1 MIDISL
7 CSFFYAPNTFKT
19 IVNKNILIILI
30 FILNLVNSLR
40 FPLSLYK
47 GNINKAYLYLS
58 ALIYFNK
65 ERIIE
70 TQKNLSQLSYLD
82 C

>member
-7 CSFFYAPNTFKT
+7 WLIFYAPNTFKT
-19 IVNKNILIILI
+19 IVNKNILIILT

-47 GNINKAYLYLS
+47 GNINMAYL
-58 ALIYFNK
+58 
-65 ERIIE
+65 
-70 TQKNLSQLSYLD
+70 
-82 C
+82 